1 MYQFCGGVFIM
12 VVLVQGVFNREL
24 QQEYSG
30 SPTPNPVPVP
40 VPVPYCTPWISCV
53 VDPCW
58 VASCPGVPEAICH
71 PIYCDKPIWFLG
83 QWITN
88 GPCGAVW
95 ENPDDF
101 GILSK
106 SECQGS
112 GSDLV
117 TGIDGEE
124 ENY

>member
-24 QQEYSG
+24 QEEQNVPGPDFYEG
-30 SPTPNPVPVP
+30 TPVKCIVNPC
-40 VPVPYCTPWISCV
+40 Y
-53 VDPCW
+53 
-58 VASCPGVPEAICH
+58 VASCPGVPEAVCH
-71 PIYCDKPIWFLG
+71 SSGCGKPIWYLG
-83 QWITN
+83 QCH
-88 GPCGAVW
+88 PSHCGK
-95 ENPDDF
+95 P
-101 GILSK
+101 ILYLWHLIIDTLVIVSE